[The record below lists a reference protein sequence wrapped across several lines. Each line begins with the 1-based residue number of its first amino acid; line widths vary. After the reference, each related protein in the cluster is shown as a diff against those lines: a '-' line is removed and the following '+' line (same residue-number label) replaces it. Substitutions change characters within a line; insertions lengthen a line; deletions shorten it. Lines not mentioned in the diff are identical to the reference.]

1 MPHLLHL
8 IGFSMFSCYL
18 GKKSTATSM
27 ATGPQ
32 ASNMK
37 LYEESEM
44 QEGATTGGPE
54 AQSLT
59 IHYHHHP

>member
-1 MPHLLHL
+1 MFPHCCTAM
-8 IGFSMFSCYL
+8 SWECQPWPPSSASL
-18 GKKSTATSM
+18 GE
-27 ATGPQ
+27 

-54 AQSLT
+54 AQELT
-59 IHYHHHP
+59 LLTDLRDF